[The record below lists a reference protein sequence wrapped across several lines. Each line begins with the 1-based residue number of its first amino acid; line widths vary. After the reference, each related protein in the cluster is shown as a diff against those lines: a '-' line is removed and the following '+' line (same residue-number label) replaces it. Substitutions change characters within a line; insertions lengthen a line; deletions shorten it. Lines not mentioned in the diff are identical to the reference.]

1 MYKDINDL
9 LDDMRDLQEQMESLF
24 DNARERFR
32 YTLEGRR
39 VRFSSDVKDFQ
50 RRFRV
55 SSLNYLLTARLTSLL
70 SSPVIY
76 SMVVPLA
83 ILDLTFTLYQHI
95 CFRAYGVSR
104 VRRRDYLVN
113 DRHKLAYLNT
123 IEKVNCTYCGY
134 ANGVIAYSR
143 EIVARSEQYWCPIRH
158 ARRVHGAHARYPR
171 FFDYGDA
178 EAYQAWTRCVGNY
191 VRLPARA
198 SRACSTAG
206 CLRPYSL
213 KSGRTFGWRN

>member
-1 MYKDINDL
+1 MYKDINEL
-9 LDDMRDLQEQMESLF
+9 LDDMRDIQEQMETLF
-24 DNARERFR
+24 DEARERFR

-95 CFRAYGVSR
+95 CFRAYGVAR

-158 ARRVHGAHARYPR
+158 ARRVHGAHTRYPR

-178 EAYQAWTRCVGNY
+178 EAYQAGLDGMR
-191 VRLPARA
+191 RK
-198 SRACSTAG
+198 
-206 CLRPYSL
+206 LRPAPD
-213 KSGRTFGWRN
+213 KSEPRL